1 MVATESDM
9 GMKVKVV
16 KCKLVSGAKSFVS
29 SDQLIGLPIWRAPI
43 VAFFAG

>member
-1 MVATESDM
+1 MVATKSDM

-16 KCKLVSGAKSFVS
+16 KCKLVSGAKS
-29 SDQLIGLPIWRAPI
+29 DQIIGLPIWRAPI